1 MSLSTWKKVC
11 NKFLMIFQDTIVTQ
25 TEEYLSNAE
34 YMKLQWGCKVKIK
47 KTKNK
52 KITFVWVSN

>member
-1 MSLSTWKKVC
+1 
-11 NKFLMIFQDTIVTQ
+11 MIFQDTIVTQ

-34 YMKLQWGCKVKIK
+34 YMNLQLGCKVKIK